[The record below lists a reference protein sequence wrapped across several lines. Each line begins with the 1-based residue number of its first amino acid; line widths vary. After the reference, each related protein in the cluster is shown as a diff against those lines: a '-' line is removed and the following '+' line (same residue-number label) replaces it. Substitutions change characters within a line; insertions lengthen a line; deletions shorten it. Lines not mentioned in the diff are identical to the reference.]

1 MNRSL
6 RKKLLRLAIRDSPVL
21 NMKLEEFT
29 KSARTLV
36 FILLLLMLRRENYT
50 QESETM
56 PATENATIYKTE
68 F

>member
-29 KSARTLV
+29 LC
-36 FILLLLMLRRENYT
+36 LNLNL
-50 QESETM
+50 QEPWSLF
-56 PATENATIYKTE
+56 Y
-68 F
+68 FC

>member
-1 MNRSL
+1 MF
-6 RKKLLRLAIRDSPVL
+6 K
-21 NMKLEEFT
+21 F